1 MYVPSRKTTPAERP
15 GAHRQSAVLLTG
27 VIPSMAR
34 ASELKRGNVV
44 QHDGKTW
51 SIAAVERSAPTGRGG
66 NTTYRFQL
74 YSIPG
79 QIKLDLSLRADDLL
93 TEVELSKRQA
103 SFSYMEGEDFVFLD
117 IDDYTPYTLSPTQ
130 VGDLPLFMTDTLGP
144 VYIQLIDDAPV
155 GLQLPQTVELTIIDT
170 PPYLKGASATGRAK
184 PAKLETGLEVQ
195 VPEYLSNGERIRI
208 STETREYN
216 GRAD

>member
-1 MYVPSRKTTPAERP
+1 
-15 GAHRQSAVLLTG
+15 
-27 VIPSMAR
+27 MAK

-66 NTTYRFQL
+66 NTTFRFQL

-79 QIKLDLSLRADDLL
+79 QVKLDLSLRADDTL

-103 SFSYMEGEDFVFLD
+103 TFSYKEGDDYVFLD
-117 IDDYTPYTLSPTQ
+117 VEDYTPYTLSPHQ
-130 VGDLPLFMTDTLGP
+130 VGDLPLYLTDTLGA

-155 GLQLPQTVELTIIDT
+155 GLQLPQTVELHIVDT

-208 STETREYN
+208 STETRDYA